1 MEENKRDCWHIILHY
16 FNKGINATEMQKKKE
31 KKICT
36 IYGEGA
42 VADQMCQSGL

>member
-1 MEENKRDCWHIILHY
+1 MLYHS
-16 FNKGINATEMQKKKE
+16 NKGKNATEMQKKKE